1 VAESSPTLVQTIHP
15 RLVETIAQLH
25 DIGKWLPYDRPMRP
39 VVQLADDVRSGRTGA
54 RELVAE
60 ALSHIEAG
68 NGPLN
73 AFIHLDAEAALA
85 AAAAVDDDVANGR
98 SLGPLAGVPFGVKDL
113 DDCAGMPTGKG
124 SRWYSGLGPVAADA
138 IHVGRLR
145 RAGAIPLG
153 KTAVPEFGFWAY
165 TSNRVTG
172 VTRNPY
178 DLTRTP
184 GGSSGGSAAS
194 VAAGLVPFA
203 TASDG
208 GGSTRTPAGFCG
220 LVGHKPSFGRIPD
233 RNGTRT
239 GQTAAAG
246 ALATTVADAA
256 RLLDVM
262 AGPDLWDR
270 TSLPAPTRRFEHAIE
285 DLVVDGLRVAWSLDL
300 GFALVD
306 PEVASC
312 TTQAAADL
320 VAAAHLTNVD
330 VDVSF
335 PDLIATWALLE
346 SVDRWVAMP
355 PGLWPER
362 ADDLDQGV
370 RPAFEH
376 GATMSV
382 RDYAAVVTRRR
393 ELEFELADLFSQIDV
408 LLTPTS
414 AIPAFAAEGPM
425 PTELDGQPLPR
436 AGAVPFA
443 MLGNLYGLPACSVP
457 AGFTAD
463 GLPIGLQIVGT
474 RHADDVVL
482 RLARIVEQTRPWP
495 RTVADYRS

>member
-1 VAESSPTLVQTIHP
+1 
-15 RLVETIAQLH
+15 
-25 DIGKWLPYDRPMRP
+25 MRT
-39 VVQLADDVRSGRTGA
+39 VIELADDVRHGHVGA
-54 RELVAE
+54 RELVEDSLRA
-60 ALSHIEAG
+60 IEER

-73 AFIHLDAEAALA
+73 AFIHVDAERALDEAAR
-85 AAAAVDDDVANGR
+85 VDDDVAHGR
-98 SLGPLAGVPFGVKDL
+98 PLGPLAGVPFGVKDL
-113 DDCAGMPTGKG
+113 DDCEGMPTGKG
-124 SRWYSGLGPVAADA
+124 SRWYTGGPVAARDS

-145 RAGAIPLG
+145 RAGAIALG

-165 TSNRVTG
+165 TANRVTG

-178 DLTRTP
+178 DTSRTP
-184 GGSSGGSAAS
+184 GGSSGGSAAA

-246 ALATTVADAA
+246 AVTTTVADTA

-270 TSLPAPTRRFEHAIE
+270 TSLPPATVRYEDVIE
-285 DLVVDGLRVAWSLDL
+285 TADVAGLRVAWSIDL

-306 PEVASC
+306 DEVAAS
-312 TTQAAADL
+312 TTEAAGEL
-320 VAAAHLTNVD
+320 IEAAGLTRVQREL
-330 VDVSF
+330 SF
-335 PDLIATWALLE
+335 PDLIQTWALLE

-355 PGLWPER
+355 AGLWPER

-370 RPAFEH
+370 RPTFEH

-382 RDYAAVVTRRR
+382 LDYAAVVTRRR
-393 ELEFELADLFSQIDV
+393 ELEFELAELFSEIDV

-414 AIPAFAAEGPM
+414 AMPAFAAEGPM
-425 PTELDGQPLPR
+425 PTELDGRRLPR

-443 MLGNLYGLPACSVP
+443 MLANLYGLPACSVP
-457 AGFTAD
+457 AGRTGG

-495 RTVADYRS
+495 RLAPLALAASD